1 MLAIVLLSNLLA
13 APATDSSEND
23 PKLEAAVYAAAAEDH
38 LRRAASP
45 GAQQL
50 DEFEGAHKNFDLAFL
65 TADDAQHLCRA
76 LLAAELALS
85 TAHFSEDQARMS
97 WEEVRRDDL
106 DRLRKRA
113 TATGVANCR
122 YDATGTPLRPRVAV
136 LDDADFPPAAA
147 SPSLRVEDERPRL
160 DLSGPTPVSRRRWQ
174 ARTAA
179 GAVLTGAGVGL
190 AGVVAAMI
198 GIRVRQAE
206 ELRDIFDNA
215 RATRDLSD
223 PDRSLA
229 DAIKADSIRTR
240 NVAIG
245 AGVAGAASLATGIA
259 LLVTR
264 KSASRGV
271 ALVPYGGPLGGGAVL
286 RLRF

>member
-1 MLAIVLLSNLLA
+1 VKI
-13 APATDSSEND
+13 
-23 PKLEAAVYAAAAEDH
+23 
-38 LRRAASP
+38 
-45 GAQQL
+45 
-50 DEFEGAHKNFDLAFL
+50 
-65 TADDAQHLCRA
+65 
-76 LLAAELALS
+76 
-85 TAHFSEDQARMS
+85 
-97 WEEVRRDDL
+97 
-106 DRLRKRA
+106 
-113 TATGVANCR
+113 
-122 YDATGTPLRPRVAV
+122 
-136 LDDADFPPAAA
+136 
-147 SPSLRVEDERPRL
+147 EDERPRL
-160 DLSGPTPVSRRRWQ
+160 DLSGSTPAARRRWQ

-198 GIRVRQAE
+198 GLRVRQAE

-215 RATRDLSD
+215 RATGDLSD
-223 PDRSLA
+223 LDRSRA
-229 DAIKADSIRTR
+229 ETIKADSIQTR

-264 KSASRGV
+264 KSTSRGV